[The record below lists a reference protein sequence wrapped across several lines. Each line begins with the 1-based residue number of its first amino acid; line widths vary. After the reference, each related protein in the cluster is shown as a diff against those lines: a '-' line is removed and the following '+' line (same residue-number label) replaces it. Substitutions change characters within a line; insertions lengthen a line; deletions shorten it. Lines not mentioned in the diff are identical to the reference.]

1 VGVAHTA
8 HDEKLLSRVRRLR
21 GQIEAIERGIQSGDD
36 CAKVLHLIAASRGAI
51 NALMTEVL
59 EEHVREHLIDP
70 ATERSPARAKAAQQL
85 IDVLHSYLS

>member
-1 VGVAHTA
+1 VAHTA
-8 HDEKLLSRVRRLR
+8 HNEKLLSRVRRLR
-21 GQIEAIERGIQSGDD
+21 GQIEAIERGIESGED

-59 EEHVREHLIDP
+59 EGHVREHLIDP
-70 ATERSPARAKAAQQL
+70 EKERSPARAKAAQQL